1 MYSQDHFQRPNP
13 FRPDVAVDIDSVID
27 RKIKAIDAHV
37 SQFYEW
43 LPWVDGGLDTV
54 PKEPAARLAWLQQWR
69 SFRPLNDDV
78 KAALRKWY
86 GPKAEAVKNAEA
98 FEVCEYGR
106 RPSEADL
113 RRLFPFFD

>member
-1 MYSQDHFQRPNP
+1 M
-13 FRPDVAVDIDSVID
+13 AIDSVID
-27 RKIKAIDAHV
+27 KKIHALDAHV

-43 LPWVDGGLDTV
+43 LPWVDGVLDTV
-54 PKEPAARLAWLQQWR
+54 PKEPAARLAWLRQQR
-69 SFRPLNDDV
+69 SGRPIGEEV

-86 GPKAEAVKNAEA
+86 GPRADAVKDAEA

-106 RPSEADL
+106 RPTEADL

>member
-1 MYSQDHFQRPNP
+1 
-13 FRPDVAVDIDSVID
+13 
-27 RKIKAIDAHV
+27 
-37 SQFYEW
+37 
-43 LPWVDGGLDTV
+43 VDGTLDTV

-86 GPKAEAVKNAEA
+86 GPKAGAVKNAEA